1 MVHSAYIALGSNL
14 CDPVTQVNNAFAAL
28 EQLPRTKLTK
38 QSSLYQSEPVG
49 YDNQPDF
56 INAVAELAT
65 DLSPE
70 ILLKELLSIEKNFG
84 RERPFPNAPRILDLD
99 LLLYENIVQKTTFLT
114 LPHPQMHLRSFVI
127 LPLAEIAP
135 DLTISSDDIIPKRCN
150 VVELAQSFQNE
161 KIVKLNN
168 HHPA

>member
-1 MVHSAYIALGSNL
+1 MHSAYIALGSNL
-14 CDPVTQVNNAFAAL
+14 CEPITQVTKAFSAL
-28 EQLPRTKLTK
+28 EQLPSTKLIK

-56 INAVAELAT
+56 INAVAEVSTELT
-65 DLSPE
+65 PE
-70 ILLKELLSIEKNFG
+70 ILLKELLSIEKIFG

-99 LLLYENIVQKTTFLT
+99 LLLYDNVVQKTDFLT
-114 LPHPQMHLRSFVI
+114 LPHPKMHLRSFVI

-135 DLTISSDDIIPKRCN
+135 DLIISYDDIIPQRCN
-150 VVELAQSFQNE
+150 VVKLAQSFQNE
-161 KIVKLNN
+161 KIIKLNH

>member
-14 CDPVTQVNNAFAAL
+14 CDPITQINNAFSAL
-28 EQLPRTKLTK
+28 DQLPRTQLIK
-38 QSSLYQSEPVG
+38 QSSLYQSEPFG

-56 INAVAELAT
+56 INAVAEVST

-70 ILLKELLSIEKNFG
+70 VLLKELLSIENTFG

-99 LLLYENIVQKTTFLT
+99 LLLYGDVSQKTTFLT

-135 DLTISSDDIIPKRCN
+135 DLVISSDDIIPKRCN